1 MSKLTNKQ
9 KIEIYERKLKG
20 EILKSLALEFKMNIH
35 TLEYL
40 VRLLNKHG
48 YSILRN
54 NKNKY
59 YSREFKK
66 IAINRVLIG
75 KESMN
80 FVAIDIGLPSRSI
93 LHNWIKK
100 YKENCY
106 NVIENKKGRKPKAMT
121 KIKKSKKA
129 LTKKDKIKE
138 LEEKILYL
146 EAENEYLKKLNALV
160 QEEESAKNKE
170 LE

>member
-20 EILKSLALEFKMNIH
+20 ETLKSLALEFNMNIH

-48 YSILRN
+48 YHILRN

-59 YSREFKK
+59 YSRELKK
-66 IAINRVLIG
+66 IAINRILIG

-106 NVIENKKGRKPKAMT
+106 NVIEKKKGRKPKAMT
-121 KIKKSKKA
+121 KIKKSKKT

-146 EAENEYLKKLNALV
+146 EAENEYLKKLEALI
-160 QEEESAKNKE
+160 QEREQQNKKESE
-170 LE
+170 

>member
-20 EILKSLALEFKMNIH
+20 ETLKSLALEFNMNIH

-48 YSILRN
+48 YHILRN

-59 YSREFKK
+59 YSRELKK
-66 IAINRVLIG
+66 IAINRILIG

-106 NVIENKKGRKPKAMT
+106 NVIKKKKGRKPKAMT
-121 KIKKSKKA
+121 KIKKSKKT

-160 QEEESAKNKE
+160 QEEELVKNKE
-170 LE
+170 SE

>member
-20 EILKSLALEFKMNIH
+20 ETLKSLALEFNMNIH

-48 YSILRN
+48 YHILRN

-59 YSREFKK
+59 YSRELKK
-66 IAINRVLIG
+66 IAINRILIG

-106 NVIENKKGRKPKAMT
+106 NVIEKKKGRKPKAMT
-121 KIKKSKKA
+121 KIKKSKKT

-160 QEEESAKNKE
+160 QEEELVKNKE
-170 LE
+170 SE

>member
-20 EILKSLALEFKMNIH
+20 ETLKSLALEFNMNIH

-48 YSILRN
+48 YHILRN

-59 YSREFKK
+59 YSRELKK
-66 IAINRVLIG
+66 IAINRILIG

-106 NVIENKKGRKPKAMT
+106 NVIKKKKGRKPKAMT
-121 KIKKSKKA
+121 KIKKSKKT

>member
-20 EILKSLALEFKMNIH
+20 ETLKSLALEFNMNIH

-48 YSILRN
+48 YHILRN

-59 YSREFKK
+59 YSRELKK
-66 IAINRVLIG
+66 IAINRILIG

-106 NVIENKKGRKPKAMT
+106 NVIEKKKGRKPKAMT
-121 KIKKSKKA
+121 KIC
-129 LTKKDKIKE
+129 L
-138 LEEKILYL
+138 LYTSPSPRDGL
-146 EAENEYLKKLNALV
+146 LSRMPS
-160 QEEESAKNKE
+160 SA
-170 LE
+170 